1 MKNNHTK
8 QAGFTLIEVLI
19 TVMVLSIGLLGL
31 AALQTVGM
39 KNTSNAYYRS
49 QATVLGNAFIERM
62 RANSTA
68 VDNDQYQ
75 AVDSDPITCNN
86 LPNPYCARHGGNAA
100 QACNANQMATFD
112 IYTISCGLPSG
123 ALRLGGIKDVLPDS
137 RLTVTCIDNNV
148 ADPDP
153 CTSNS
158 NHVLTLNWNETE
170 DNNTVAKTVT
180 MTFTP

>member
-1 MKNNHTK
+1 M
-8 QAGFTLIEVLI
+8 IEVLI

-68 VDNDQYQ
+68 VDNDQYE
-75 AVDSDPITCNN
+75 AVDSNPIIANCNN
-86 LPNPYCARHGGNAA
+86 LPNPYCARHGVNKA
-100 QACNANQMATFD
+100 QACDVDQMATFD

-123 ALRLGGIKDVLPDS
+123 ALRLGGIRDVLPGS
-137 RLTVTCIDNNV
+137 RLTVTCIDNNIV
-148 ADPDP
+148 DLDS
-153 CTSNS
+153 CSNNS
-158 NHVLTLNWNETE
+158 NHVLTLTWNETE
-170 DNNTVAKTVT
+170 NNNTVAKTVT